1 MAEEKLGRYRLLSLI
16 ATGGM
21 GEVFLARQ
29 EGPAGFSKTVVIKRI
44 LRHLAR
50 DQGFIDLFLNE
61 AQLAA
66 QLQHPSIVQVFG
78 LEREGETWFIA
89 MEYVPGKSLR
99 ALIDTCRDKQLT
111 IPAPIAVR
119 LISQVLQG
127 LEFAHELKD
136 EKGRALGIL
145 HRDVSSENV
154 LVASSGMAKLVDFG
168 IARAMRGV
176 ETRVGTPKGK
186 LAYMAPELMVSGAAI
201 DRRADVYGA
210 GVLLHELLML
220 QRPPLGALR
229 DDGTPEPLPYR
240 APESLPEPL
249 REALTRALA
258 LDAKD
263 RWPTAHAMSEALE
276 SWLTIAGHTVLAQ
289 DVSAFL
295 TTVHG
300 ATAAAPVSLGDDV
313 GNTGQQ
319 PAFTGTAPLPPART
333 QGTAPLTPP
342 PRTATQPLLR
352 AVTGPVV
359 AAPPPGPSRT
369 GLWMLLAGIATA
381 AVFLTI
387 TIVAIVGSQGPRVEP
402 LPMPPEVPLA
412 DPRPTDQVMPELS
425 LEAPLAVDAGRP
437 EPAVEKPAVRPPR
450 PVVKRPPP
458 KKPKTGR
465 VTVRVNPWAEVYL
478 ANKKL
483 GVTPFDPVEVPAGSA
498 TFTLKNSQLNVT
510 RKVTVKVPAGGN
522 VVLRADLFK

>member
-1 MAEEKLGRYRLLSLI
+1 MTDPDKLGRYRLLSLI

-78 LEREGETWFIA
+78 LEREGNTWFIA
-89 MEYVPGKSLR
+89 MEYVPGKSVR
-99 ALIDTCRDKQLT
+99 ALVDACRSKRLT
-111 IPAPIAVR
+111 IPPPIAVR

-168 IARAMRGV
+168 IARAMRGAG
-176 ETRVGTPKGK
+176 TRVGNPKGK
-186 LAYMAPELMVSGAAI
+186 LAYMAPELMVAGASI

-210 GVLLHELLML
+210 GVLLHEML
-220 QRPPLGALR
+220 TLERPTLGPIR
-229 DDGTPEPLPYR
+229 DDGTPEPVLYSAPDGLPQ
-240 APESLPEPL
+240 PL
-249 REALTRALA
+249 RDALTKALA

-263 RWPTAHAMSEALE
+263 RWPSAHAMSEALE
-276 SWLTIAGHTVLAQ
+276 SWLTAAGHTVLAQ

-295 TTVHG
+295 STVHG
-300 ATAAAPVSLGDDV
+300 ETTAAPVSLGDDV

-319 PAFTGTAPLPPART
+319 PVFSGTARLPSKRVMGTAPLNPAPVRV
-333 QGTAPLTPP
+333 LTTVPRPGSAQLVVQPP
-342 PRTATQPLLR
+342 PSH
-352 AVTGPVV
+352 
-359 AAPPPGPSRT
+359 SRS
-369 GLWMLLAGIATA
+369 GVWMLLVGIATA
-381 AVFLTI
+381 AIFLTI
-387 TIVAIVGSQGPRVEP
+387 TIVAIVGSQQQRAGVVEAPTVDVSPTDAQIPGLP
-402 LPMPPEVPLA
+402 LKTPEV
-412 DPRPTDQVMPELS
+412 DPGAAIAKV
-425 LEAPLAVDAGRP
+425 
-437 EPAVEKPAVRPPR
+437 KPPVAK
-450 PVVKRPPP
+450 PVVKKLPP
-458 KKPKTGR
+458 KKAKSGR
-465 VTVRVNPWAEVYL
+465 VTMRVNPWAEVYF

-483 GVTPFDPVEVPAGSA
+483 GVTPFEPVEVPAGSA
-498 TFTLKNSQLNVT
+498 TFVLKNSQLNVT

-522 VVLRADLFK
+522 VVLRADLSK

>member
-1 MAEEKLGRYRLLSLI
+1 MAEEEKLGRYRLRSLI

-78 LEREGETWFIA
+78 LEREGDTWFIA

-99 ALIDTCRDKQLT
+99 ALIDTCREKNLT
-111 IPAPIAVR
+111 IPPSIAVR

-136 EKGRALGIL
+136 EKGRARGIL

-176 ETRVGTPKGK
+176 VTRVGNPKGK
-186 LAYMAPELMVSGAAI
+186 LAYMAPELMVSGSSI

-220 QRPPLGALR
+220 ERPTLGPIR
-229 DDGTPEPLPYR
+229 DDGTPAPVIYVAPAALPQPLQH
-240 APESLPEPL
+240 
-249 REALTRALA
+249 ALTKALA

-263 RWPTAHAMSEALE
+263 RWPSAHAMSEALE
-276 SWLTIAGHTVLAQ
+276 SWLTTAGHTVLAQ

-300 ATAAAPVSLGDDV
+300 ETAAAPVSLGDDV
-313 GNTGQQ
+313 GNTSQL
-319 PAFTGTAPLPPART
+319 PIVAGTAPLNPA
-333 QGTAPLTPP
+333 PP
-342 PRTATQPLLR
+342 PRTPTQPLLR

-359 AAPPPGPSRT
+359 AQPPAPSPPRVGW
-369 GLWMLLAGIATA
+369 WMLLAGIATA
-381 AVFLTI
+381 VVFLTI
-387 TIVAIVGSQGPRVEP
+387 TVIAIVGSQQPRVEP
-402 LPMPPEVPLA
+402 PPVDVPVA
-412 DPRPTDQVMPELS
+412 DPGPNDQVMPELS
-425 LEAPLAVDAGRP
+425 LELPEEVDAGAP
-437 EPAVEKPAVRPPR
+437 IEKVTPTVGKLVA
-450 PVVKRPPP
+450 KKPPP

-465 VTVRVNPWAEVYL
+465 VVVRVNPWAEVSF

-483 GVTPFDPVEVPAGSA
+483 GVTPFDPVEVPAGAA

-510 RKVTVKVPAGGN
+510 RKVTVKVPPGGT